1 MDRIIMAKTVTET
14 TKNGKKVK
22 MIYIKESQEAGGTIS
37 GKYTCGEL
45 INESSTNPGTWV
57 EAKEGN
63 VAAGPGYDDDTYTSL
78 TDYAIKLAAD
88 KEGLTITGNFVPVAP
103 E

>member
-1 MDRIIMAKTVTET
+1 MAKTVET
-14 TKNGKKVK
+14 TTLNGKQVK
-22 MIYIKESQEAGGTIS
+22 IIYIKSSDESGGTIS
-37 GKYTCGEL
+37 GKYTCGVLYE
-45 INESSTNPGTWV
+45 NTKTNPGTWV

-63 VAAGPGYDDDTYTSL
+63 IAAGPGYDEEKYTSL